1 MIRNKPLTPK
11 EKEAWDFAKELHK
24 GQVRKFIGKSYFTA
38 HVQKVNE
45 IAKQYTTD
53 EDILCAALLHDT
65 IEDCFEDPD
74 VGYHIIEGKF
84 GKKIA
89 DVVQELTSSKEEIE
103 DDYDSK
109 ADYLIIKMIH
119 MSNEALFIKLCD
131 RLQNISDAFTASERF
146 RNKYFQ
152 ETVQIMDELEKNRR
166 FNRIQGLL
174 VNQIKMKLANIS
186 SIFKIKRF
194 KDFNE
199 NVKNNFTS

>member
-1 MIRNKPLTPK
+1 MIRNRPLTPK
-11 EKEAWDFAKELHK
+11 EKEAWDFAKDLHK
-24 GQVRKFIGKSYFTA
+24 DQIRKFINKPYFTA
-38 HVQKVNE
+38 HVQKVNG
-45 IAKQYTTD
+45 IVKQYTTD
-53 EDILCAALLHDT
+53 EDILCAALLHDV

-74 VGYHIIEGKF
+74 VGHHILEEKF
-84 GKKIA
+84 GKRVA
-89 DVVQELTSSKEEIE
+89 DIVKELTSSKDEI
-103 DDYDSK
+103 DNDYNSK
-109 ADYLIIKMIH
+109 ADYLIVKMIH

-199 NVKNNFTS
+199 NVKNNFIS

>member
-1 MIRNKPLTPK
+1 
-11 EKEAWDFAKELHK
+11 
-24 GQVRKFIGKSYFTA
+24 V
-38 HVQKVNE
+38 
-45 IAKQYTTD
+45 
-53 EDILCAALLHDT
+53 

-74 VGYHIIEGKF
+74 VGYHIIEEKF

-89 DVVQELTSSKEEIE
+89 DIVQELTSSKEEIE

-109 ADYLIIKMIH
+109 ADYLIVKMIH

-152 ETVQIMDELEKNRR
+152 ETVQIMDELEKNIR
-166 FNRIQGLL
+166 FNRMQGLL
-174 VNQIKMKLANIS
+174 VNQIKMKLANIGS
-186 SIFKIKRF
+186 MFKIKRF